1 MVSSRNEILDWAQL
15 CATTTSSRRQGAA
28 RSCRDRCLPFPT
40 IFSLKAITKSNYP
53 HRRKLPASLRSSSI
67 LRTSLSS
74 VPQPLLTTSC
84 QTAHS
89 VSLSPRPTTY
99 IARTK
104 RTRTVAPS
112 SKTSASMRG
121 AEPALSRVPKS
132 CSLA

>member
-1 MVSSRNEILDWAQL
+1 MASSRNEILDWARL
-15 CATTTSSRRQGAA
+15 FATTTSSRRQGAA
-28 RSCRDRCLPFPT
+28 RSCRDRCPLFPT

-53 HRRKLPASLRSSSI
+53 HQRKLPASLRSSSI
-67 LRTSLSS
+67 SRTSLSS
-74 VPQPLLTTSC
+74 ALRPLLTASC

-99 IARTK
+99 TAQTK
-104 RTRTVAPS
+104 RTRTGAPS